1 MGETW
6 RHGTCVFACERGFV
20 CVLLIESQLKCFSF
34 LELRVN
40 AVLLS
45 ILSDARV
52 ESGPTSVTAEK
63 DRGGNICHILKH
75 TQNQFLKCW
84 LRHIRIA

>member
-1 MGETW
+1 MCFID
-6 RHGTCVFACERGFV
+6 RVS
-20 CVLLIESQLKCFSF
+20 IEMFLF

-63 DRGGNICHILKH
+63 DRGGGGGNTYTHTPLK
-75 TQNQFLKCW
+75 
-84 LRHIRIA
+84 R

>member
-1 MGETW
+1 M
-6 RHGTCVFACERGFV
+6 FACERGFV

-52 ESGPTSVTAEK
+52 GSGPTSVTAEK
-63 DRGGNICHILKH
+63 DRGGQHTYTHTAKEIDILTH
-75 TQNQFLKCW
+75 THTHKVSP
-84 LRHIRIA
+84 

>member
-1 MGETW
+1 M
-6 RHGTCVFACERGFV
+6 FACERGFV

-45 ILSDARV
+45 ILSDARL
-52 ESGPTSVTAEK
+52 ESGPTSVTIEK
-63 DRGGNICHILKH
+63 DRGWSTHIHTHTAKDIDILKH
-75 TQNQFLKCW
+75 THKVSP
-84 LRHIRIA
+84 